1 MYIITMR
8 NRTRQNRLQSS
19 LVLSEVLTSMS
30 SYGLPKCSAKISC
43 AMVTLSVFLLVSFAW
58 MFLLVVDQN
67 PYGFGWL
74 RTVHWTPGTLQV
86 DSYDFPINP
95 MDTCKEGIT
104 RIKLLVLVK
113 SAPSH
118 RSHRDAIRE
127 TYASGIKEYRVSAR
141 VLFVLGNTEDEQDR
155 KAIGVEA
162 ELYGDVLQVDFT
174 DHYYN
179 LTIKLVM
186 SLKWVVNFCRDTEF
200 VMSIDDD
207 VMLDVVTLVQD
218 LEALPMERQS
228 DFFLGKPN
236 TYPPNRNVFSKWYI
250 PRELYPEDTYPVS
263 PFGHGYVMSQD
274 VVQKL
279 YEASTECLPRV
290 PFDDVYCGML
300 LQRRNI
306 EIVNRLNFY
315 KELHPKRRSKDYVM
329 LELSEGAMKRTW
341 ESMRLGTLSE
351 NLPNFTCTNSV
362 LFWLILLSLL
372 IIIIVKYFHHAS
384 IDHQITLS

>member
-1 MYIITMR
+1 MR
-8 NRTRQNRLQSS
+8 NRTGQTRLQSS

-30 SYGLPKCSAKISC
+30 SYRSPKCCAKKFC
-43 AMVTLSVFLLVSFAW
+43 AMVTLSIFLLVSSAW
-58 MFLLVVDQN
+58 MFLKVVDQN

-86 DSYDFPINP
+86 DSYGFPINP

-104 RIKLLVLVK
+104 TIKLLVLVK

-118 RSHRDAIRE
+118 KSLRDAIRE
-127 TYASGIKEYRVSAR
+127 TYASGIKEYNVSAR
-141 VLFVLGNTEDEQDR
+141 VLFVLGNTEDEQNR
-155 KAIGVEA
+155 KAIGKEA
-162 ELYGDVLQVDFT
+162 ELYGDILQVDFT

-186 SLKWVVNFCRDTEF
+186 SFEWVVNFCRDTEF

-228 DFFLGKPN
+228 DFFLGMPN
-236 TYPPNRNVFSKWYI
+236 TYPPNRKVFSKWYI

-279 YEASTECLPRV
+279 YEASKEYPPIV

-300 LQRRNI
+300 LQRKHI
-306 EIVNRLNFY
+306 DIVNRLNFY
-315 KELHPKRRSKDYVM
+315 KELHPKRRSKDYMM

-341 ESMRLGTLSE
+341 HMAEPE
-351 NLPNFTCTNSV
+351 HFE
-362 LFWLILLSLL
+362 I
-372 IIIIVKYFHHAS
+372 
-384 IDHQITLS
+384 